1 MAIITISR
9 QNGSLGDEI
18 ASGLA
23 TRLGT
28 EVISRQYALDNFF
41 GEINPGTLARLN
53 ESPKFFQTPLPGSQ
67 RTYADIL
74 VERIRTMASSSSEE
88 NLVVLGLGGC
98 MILSGYP
105 GAVHI
110 RVTASEESRVRTVA
124 KRYRITENEA
134 REVLTIGDRKHKRFV
149 QNLFSKDV
157 SDPENFDMILNTDR
171 LSVDEC
177 IDAIIELSRKHDLRA
192 RIARENMAYGTVDHQ
207 TRTPVF
213 KNETEEE
220 FARILDMFNI
230 EWIYEPKTFPVEWDA
245 EGNVTMAISPDFYL
259 PKFNL
264 YLELTTMDQKYVTK
278 KNKKMRLVRELYPGT
293 NIRIVY
299 KKDFNELVN
308 RLKLAG
314 GMPGSGENN

>member
-18 ASGLA
+18 AEALA
-23 TRLGT
+23 SRLGT
-28 EVISRQYALDNFF
+28 VVVSRKYALDNFF
-41 GEINPGTLARLN
+41 GHINPGLLDRLN
-53 ESPKFFQTPLPGSQ
+53 ESAKFFETTLPGSN

-74 VERIRTMASSSSEE
+74 VEKIRALASESKEKD
-88 NLVVLGLGGC
+88 LIILGMGGS
-98 MILSGYP
+98 ILLAGFP
-105 GAVHI
+105 GALHI
-110 RVTASEESRVRTVA
+110 RVTASETTRLNTIAR
-124 KRYRITENEA
+124 KYRITSEEA
-134 REVLTIGDRKHKRFV
+134 SEVLNIADRKHKKFV
-149 QNLFSKDV
+149 RTVYGKDIT
-157 SDPENFDMILNTDR
+157 SPEQFDLILNTDR

-177 IDAIIELSRKHDLRA
+177 VDSIIELARKHDIRVRLS
-192 RIARENMAYGTVDHQ
+192 ESNESNGTFDHQ
-207 TRTPVF
+207 TRNTKF

-220 FARILDMFNI
+220 FARILSMYNI

-264 YLELTTMDQKYVTK
+264 YLELTTMDQRYVTK

-299 KKDFNELVN
+299 KKDFNELVD
-308 RLKLAG
+308 RLKLSG
-314 GMPGSGENN
+314 GITDANQED